1 MLQHQIQKSIIFFE
15 VIVFIVN
22 KGNMGFQA
30 GDTKLEIFLL
40 KNQHIE
46 FLERKLL
53 NFENWI
59 NGKVS
64 KSAKI

>member
-1 MLQHQIQKSIIFFE
+1 MTSFSENKISKQGLKRVVTVQYGSTGCQVFKLGIQNRKR
-15 VIVFIVN
+15 
-22 KGNMGFQA
+22 
-30 GDTKLEIFLL
+30 FLPT
-40 KNQHIE
+40 
-46 FLERKLL
+46 ERKLL